1 MSDAGARVAD
11 ATGNWVDTRAPR
23 WLRPYLRLSRLD
35 RPIGSWLLLMP
46 CWWSAALAAGVAHS
60 VGQLPRIAALF
71 FVGAFVMRGAG
82 CTWNDITDRDLDA
95 RVERTRSR
103 PIPAGQVSV
112 RQATAFLVLQALIG
126 LAVLLQFNR
135 FAVVTGIASLIIVAI
150 YPFMKRITWWPQV
163 VLGLAFSWGALM
175 GFAVTVGRIDT
186 AALALYAGSI
196 AWVIGYDTIYAH
208 QDTEDD
214 ALIGIKSTAR
224 LFGPR
229 TGAALMVFYGLAV
242 VLIGLAMALAGA
254 GWLAWIG
261 LAAFA
266 IHLVWQIRRLQIG
279 DPGLCLRIFK
289 SNRDAGLL
297 LFAGLLADAVMRFG
311 RAAGN
316 ASIRASEIF
325 GETLT

>member
-1 MSDAGARVAD
+1 
-11 ATGNWVDTRAPR
+11 
-23 WLRPYLRLSRLD
+23 LRLSRFD

-46 CWWSAALAAGVAHS
+46 CWWSAALAAGV
-60 VGQLPRIAALF
+60 VGDIGRLPLILALF

-82 CTWNDITDRDLDA
+82 CTWNDISDRDLDA

-112 RQATAFLVLQALIG
+112 KQAAAFLVVQALIG

-135 FAVVTGIASLIIVAI
+135 FAIATGMASLVIVAV

-175 GFAVTVGRIDT
+175 GFAATQGRID
-186 AALALYAGSI
+186 AAAVVLFAGSI

-214 ALIGIKSTAR
+214 ALIGIKSTAL

-229 TGAALMVFYGLAV
+229 TRAALMLFYALAV
-242 VLIGLAMALAGA
+242 VLIGAALALAGA
-254 GWLAWIG
+254 GFPAGIG

-266 IHLVWQIRRLQIG
+266 AHLAWQIKRLEID
-279 DPGLCLRIFK
+279 DPALCQRLYK

-297 LFAGLLADAVMRFG
+297 LFAGLLADAVMR
-311 RAAGN
+311 AA
-316 ASIRASEIF
+316 
-325 GETLT
+325 